1 MRCALLI
8 PALMIPALFA
18 ATPAAAQPVV
28 SPQIERAI
36 ADPALPGQL
45 GDVAAAVTR
54 AVMAL
59 PVGEIEAAVEG
70 RTASPGDRRRT
81 VGDKLGGNGMDR
93 AIGRQVAQQTGR
105 MQQSAQ
111 AMARALPA
119 IERALADA
127 VAPIDRATANLPDPT
142 YPYR

>member
-8 PALMIPALFA
+8 PVLFV
-18 ATPAAAQPVV
+18 ATPAAAEPAI
-28 SPQIERAI
+28 SPNIERAI
-36 ADPALPGQL
+36 ANPALPNQL

-54 AVMAL
+54 AVMAM

-70 RTASPGDRRRT
+70 RTANPGDRRRT

-93 AIGRQVAQQTGR
+93 AIGRQVAQQTGKL
-105 MQQSAQ
+105 QHSAK

-127 VAPIDRATANLPDPT
+127 LAQIDRATANLPDPT